1 MKLSVQISFASLLL
15 FVRFSGHKTEIRAP
29 KGFAPENRK
38 RLRAVIEQLSE
49 LISMSDSDG
58 VVAVLNGLIQR
69 ADQNE
74 MLRNLNVPQLF
85 IFGREDEFIP
95 VAAAEAIVAA
105 QPQAE
110 IAWLDHSGHMGFVEE
125 PEQALAILTGFIDR
139 YR

>member
-1 MKLSVQISFASLLL
+1 
-15 FVRFSGHKTEIRAP
+15 
-29 KGFAPENRK
+29 
-38 RLRAVIEQLSE
+38 
-49 LISMSDSDG
+49 
-58 VVAVLNGLIQR
+58 
-69 ADQNE
+69 
-74 MLRNLNVPQLF
+74 MLRNLNVPHLF

>member
-1 MKLSVQISFASLLL
+1 M
-15 FVRFSGHKTEIRAP
+15 
-29 KGFAPENRK
+29 
-38 RLRAVIEQLSE
+38 IEQLSE

-95 VAAAEAIVAA
+95 VAAAEAIGRRTAPGRNRMARPFGPYGICRGAGTGVGNPDRVYRPVPVKQCCGWFAA
-105 QPQAE
+105 GWMLEYPAF
-110 IAWLDHSGHMGFVEE
+110 WSYTLC
-125 PEQALAILTGFIDR
+125 
-139 YR
+139 

>member
-1 MKLSVQISFASLLL
+1 MRADKKELIAEL
-15 FVRFSGHKTEIRAP
+15 FAP

-85 IFGREDEFIP
+85 ISVGKTNYS
-95 VAAAEAIVAA
+95 VAAAEAVVAA
-105 QPQAE
+105 QPPGRNRMARPFGPYG
-110 IAWLDHSGHMGFVEE
+110 ICRGAG
-125 PEQALAILTGFIDR
+125 TGVGNPDR
-139 YR
+139 VY